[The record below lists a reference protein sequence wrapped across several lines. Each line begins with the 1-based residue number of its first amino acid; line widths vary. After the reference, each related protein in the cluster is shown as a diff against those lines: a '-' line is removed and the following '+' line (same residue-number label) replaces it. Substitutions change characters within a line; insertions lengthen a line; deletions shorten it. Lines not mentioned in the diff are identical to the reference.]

1 MTQYWTIK
9 SILYMFIII
18 VISLTLN
25 ICHWA
30 LIQSDVEICQS
41 TGSHLLTW
49 TKFIYNLEKKSY
61 ILFLEY
67 LSILAFL
74 TLSQDKRLY

>member
-30 LIQSDVEICQS
+30 LIQSDVEIYQS
-41 TGSHLLTW
+41 TGSYLLIW
-49 TKFIYNLEKKSY
+49 TKFIYNLENKEIIY
-61 ILFLEY
+61 FILGVFKY
-67 LSILAFL
+67 FSFFNTI
-74 TLSQDKRLY
+74 SR